1 MMASLPVSSSFQNA
15 LSNLGAASNGGSETL
30 HVGLN
35 RVDGIPLEADEGSSD
50 GPPVVD
56 TENGEPTQLLN
67 EELATKAI
75 GCVAATGSRV
85 PGLLLH
91 GSVIR
96 LPRPAV

>member
-1 MMASLPVSSSFQNA
+1 MASLPVSPSFQNA

-56 TENGEPTQLLN
+56 KRMESRLSFSMKNWRRRR
-67 EELATKAI
+67 LA
-75 GCVAATGSRV
+75 AA
-85 PGLLLH
+85 
-91 GSVIR
+91 
-96 LPRPAV
+96 RPLDLAFLDCCYTDR